1 MNELEQYFEKND
13 KRLINKYQHYFDVYD
28 RHFSKYKGQEI
39 TIVEIGVSQGGSLQ
53 MWRSYFGPKAK
64 IWGIDIDPRCKLLE
78 EQNTN
83 IIIGSQEDE
92 NFLESIYDI
101 TGPIDILIDDGGH
114 TQKQQITTFNILFDK
129 IKDDGVYLCEDV
141 HTSYWLSYGGG
152 HKRKGT
158 FIEFAKNLI
167 DKLNAF
173 HSEEN
178 NLQVDSFTK
187 SAKSIHYYDSII
199 VIEKGIITKP
209 TSKMTGVYSFENKN
223 KITSIEKLMLQI
235 IIHLNKLLR
244 VFKLPGIYINKMIEI
259 LSKKVG

>member
-28 RHFSKYKGQEI
+28 KHFSKYKGQEV
-39 TIVEIGVSQGGSLQ
+39 TIVEIGVFQGGSLQ
-53 MWRSYFGPKAK
+53 MWRYYFGPKAK
-64 IWGIDIDPRCKLLE
+64 IWGVDIDPRCKLLE

-92 NFLESIYDI
+92 TFLESIYDI

-158 FIEFAKNLI
+158 FVEFAKKLI

-187 SAKSIHYYDSII
+187 SAKSIHYYDSIV

-209 TSKMTGVYSFENKN
+209 TSKMTGHYSFNE
-223 KITSIEKLMLQI
+223 KIKKSFLEKIIVRLI
-235 IIHLNKLLR
+235 IILNKTLR
-244 VFKLPGIYINKMIEI
+244 IFKLKGVFINKMLTI
-259 LSKKVG
+259 LDKS

>member
-13 KRLINKYQHYFDVYD
+13 KRLINKFQHYFDVYD

-39 TIVEIGVSQGGSLQ
+39 TIVEIGVFQGGSLQ

-64 IWGIDIDPRCKLLE
+64 IWGIDIDTRCKLLE
-78 EQNTN
+78 EENTN

-158 FIEFAKNLI
+158 FVEFAKNLI

-187 SAKSIHYYDSII
+187 SAKSIHYYDSIV

-209 TSKMTGVYSFENKN
+209 SSKMTGVYSFENKN
-223 KITSIEKLMLQI
+223 KITSIEKLMLKI
-235 IIHLNKLLR
+235 IIHLNKILR
-244 VFKLPGIYINKMIEI
+244 IFKLPGIYINKMIEI

>member
-39 TIVEIGVSQGGSLQ
+39 TIVEVGVFQGGSLQ

-92 NFLESIYDI
+92 TFLESIYDI

-114 TQKQQITTFNILFDK
+114 TQKQQIKTFKILFDK
-129 IKDDGVYLCEDV
+129 IKNDGVYLCEDV
-141 HTSYWLSYGGG
+141 HTSDWLSYGGG
-152 HKRKGT
+152 SNRMGT
-158 FIEFAKNLI
+158 FIQFTKKLI

-178 NLQVDSFTK
+178 SLQVDSFTK
-187 SAKSIHYYDSII
+187 SAKSIHYYDSIV

-209 TSKMTGVYSFENKN
+209 TSKMTGHYSFNE
-223 KITSIEKLMLQI
+223 KIKKSFLEKIIVRLI
-235 IIHLNKLLR
+235 IILNKTLR
-244 VFKLPGIYINKMIEI
+244 IFKLKGVFINKMLTI
-259 LSKKVG
+259 LDKG

>member
-39 TIVEIGVSQGGSLQ
+39 TIVEVGVFQGGSLQ

-78 EQNTN
+78 EQNTK

-92 NFLESIYDI
+92 TFLESIYDI

-114 TQKQQITTFNILFDK
+114 TQKQQIKTFKILFDK
-129 IKDDGVYLCEDV
+129 IKNDGVYLCEDV

-152 HKRKGT
+152 SNRMGT
-158 FIEFAKNLI
+158 FIQFTKKLI

-178 NLQVDSFTK
+178 SLQVDSFTK
-187 SAKSIHYYDSII
+187 SAKSIHYYDSIV

-209 TSKMTGVYSFENKN
+209 TSKMTGHYSFNE
-223 KITSIEKLMLQI
+223 KIKKSFFEKIIVRLI
-235 IIHLNKLLR
+235 IILNKTLR
-244 VFKLPGIYINKMIEI
+244 IFKLKGVFINKMLTI
-259 LSKKVG
+259 LDKG

>member
-39 TIVEIGVSQGGSLQ
+39 TIVEVGVFQGGSLQ

-92 NFLESIYDI
+92 TFLESIYDI

-114 TQKQQITTFNILFDK
+114 TQKTT
-129 IKDDGVYLCEDV
+129 
-141 HTSYWLSYGGG
+141 
-152 HKRKGT
+152 
-158 FIEFAKNLI
+158 
-167 DKLNAF
+167 
-173 HSEEN
+173 
-178 NLQVDSFTK
+178 
-187 SAKSIHYYDSII
+187 
-199 VIEKGIITKP
+199 
-209 TSKMTGVYSFENKN
+209 NKN
-223 KITSIEKLMLQI
+223 I
-235 IIHLNKLLR
+235 
-244 VFKLPGIYINKMIEI
+244 
-259 LSKKVG
+259 

>member
-39 TIVEIGVSQGGSLQ
+39 TIVEVGVFQGGSLQ

-78 EQNTN
+78 EQNTK

-92 NFLESIYDI
+92 TFLESIYDI

-114 TQKQQITTFNILFDK
+114 TQKQQIETFKILFDK
-129 IKDDGVYLCEDV
+129 IKNDGVYLCEDV

-152 HKRKGT
+152 SNRMGT
-158 FIEFAKNLI
+158 FIQFTKKLI
-167 DKLNAF
+167 DKLNAY

-178 NLQVDSFTK
+178 SLQVDSFTK
-187 SAKSIHYYDSII
+187 SAKSIHYYDSIV

-209 TSKMTGVYSFENKN
+209 TSKMTGHYSFNE
-223 KITSIEKLMLQI
+223 KIKKSFLEKIIVRLI
-235 IIHLNKLLR
+235 IILNKALR
-244 VFKLPGIYINKMIEI
+244 IFKLKGVFINKMLTI
-259 LSKKVG
+259 LDKS

>member
-39 TIVEIGVSQGGSLQ
+39 TIVEIGVFQGGSLQ

-92 NFLESIYDI
+92 TFLESIYDI

-114 TQKQQITTFNILFDK
+114 TQKQQIKTFKILFDK
-129 IKDDGVYLCEDV
+129 IKNDGVYLCEDV

-152 HKRKGT
+152 SNRMGT
-158 FIEFAKNLI
+158 FIQFTKKLI

-178 NLQVDSFTK
+178 SLQVDSFTK
-187 SAKSIHYYDSII
+187 SAKSIHYYDSIV

-209 TSKMTGVYSFENKN
+209 TSKMTGHYSFNE
-223 KITSIEKLMLQI
+223 KIKKSFFEKIIVRLI
-235 IIHLNKLLR
+235 IILNKTLR
-244 VFKLPGIYINKMIEI
+244 IFKLKGVFINKMLTI
-259 LSKKVG
+259 LDKG

>member
-28 RHFSKYKGQEI
+28 RHFSKYKGQDI
-39 TIVEIGVSQGGSLQ
+39 TIVEVGVFQGGSLQ

-64 IWGIDIDPRCKLLE
+64 IWGIDIDTRCKLLE
-78 EQNTN
+78 EENTN
-83 IIIGSQEDE
+83 IVIGSQEDE
-92 NFLESIYDI
+92 NFLESIYDK

-114 TQKQQITTFNILFDK
+114 TQKQQIKTFKILFDK
-129 IKDDGVYLCEDV
+129 IKNDGVYLCEDV

-152 HKRKGT
+152 SNRMGT
-158 FIEFAKNLI
+158 FIQFTKKLI

-178 NLQVDSFTK
+178 SLQVDCFTR
-187 SAKSIHYYDSII
+187 SAKSIHYYDSIV

-209 TSKMTGVYSFENKN
+209 TSKMTGHHSFNE
-223 KITSIEKLMLQI
+223 KIKKSFLEKIIVRLI
-235 IIHLNKLLR
+235 IILNKTLR
-244 VFKLPGIYINKMIEI
+244 IFKLKGVFINKMLTI
-259 LSKKVG
+259 LDKS

>member
-39 TIVEIGVSQGGSLQ
+39 TIVEIGVFQGGSLQ

-64 IWGIDIDPRCKLLE
+64 IWGIDIDTRCKLLE
-78 EQNTN
+78 EENTN

-158 FIEFAKNLI
+158 FVEFAKNLI

-187 SAKSIHYYDSII
+187 SAKSIHYYDSIV

-209 TSKMTGVYSFENKN
+209 SSKMTGVYSFENKN

-244 VFKLPGIYINKMIEI
+244 IFKLPGIYINKMIEI

>member
-1 MNELEQYFEKND
+1 
-13 KRLINKYQHYFDVYD
+13 
-28 RHFSKYKGQEI
+28 
-39 TIVEIGVSQGGSLQ
+39 

-64 IWGIDIDPRCKLLE
+64 IWGIDIDTRCKLLE
-78 EQNTN
+78 EENTN

-187 SAKSIHYYDSII
+187 SAKSIHYYDSIV

-209 TSKMTGVYSFENKN
+209 SSKMTGVYSFENKN

-244 VFKLPGIYINKMIEI
+244 IFKLPGIYINKMIEI

>member
-28 RHFSKYKGQEI
+28 RHFSKYKGQEV

-83 IIIGSQEDE
+83 IITGSQEDE
-92 NFLESIYDI
+92 TFLESIYDI

-114 TQKQQITTFNILFDK
+114 TQKQQIKTFKLLFDK
-129 IKDDGVYLCEDV
+129 IKNDGVYLCEDV
-141 HTSYWLSYGGG
+141 HTSYWLAYGGG
-152 HKRKGT
+152 FNRMGT
-158 FIEFAKNLI
+158 YIQFTKKLI
-167 DKLNAF
+167 DKLNAY

-178 NLQVDSFTK
+178 SLQVDSFTK
-187 SAKSIHYYDSII
+187 SAKSIHYYDSIV
-199 VIEKGIITKP
+199 VIEKGIVTKP
-209 TSKMTGVYSFENKN
+209 TSKMTGNYSFQSDDKKN
-223 KITSIEKLMLQI
+223 LIDAFYLQI
-235 IIHLNKLLR
+235 IVHLNKMLR
-244 VFKLPGIYINKMIEI
+244 ALKIPGIFINKMIDL
-259 LSKKVG
+259 LSKK

>member
-39 TIVEIGVSQGGSLQ
+39 TIVEVGVFQGGSLQ

-92 NFLESIYDI
+92 SFLESIYDI

-129 IKDDGVYLCEDV
+129 IKNDGVYLCEDV

-152 HKRKGT
+152 SNRMGT
-158 FIEFAKNLI
+158 FIQFTKKLI

-178 NLQVDSFTK
+178 SLQVDSFTR
-187 SAKSIHYYDSII
+187 SAKSIHYYDSIV

-209 TSKMTGVYSFENKN
+209 TSKMTGHYSFNE
-223 KITSIEKLMLQI
+223 KIKKSFLEKIIVRLI
-235 IIHLNKLLR
+235 IILNKTLR
-244 VFKLPGIYINKMIEI
+244 IFKLKGVFINKMLTI
-259 LSKKVG
+259 LDKS

>member
-39 TIVEIGVSQGGSLQ
+39 TIVEIGVFQGGSLQ

-64 IWGIDIDPRCKLLE
+64 IWGIDIDTRCKLLE
-78 EQNTN
+78 EENTN
-83 IIIGSQEDE
+83 IIIGSQEEE

-158 FIEFAKNLI
+158 FVEFAKNLI

-187 SAKSIHYYDSII
+187 SAKSIHYYDSIV

-209 TSKMTGVYSFENKN
+209 SSKMTGVYSFENKN

-244 VFKLPGIYINKMIEI
+244 IFKLPGIYINKMIEI

>member
-39 TIVEIGVSQGGSLQ
+39 TIVEIGVFQGGSLQ

-78 EQNTN
+78 EENTN

-92 NFLESIYDI
+92 SFLESIYDI

-129 IKDDGVYLCEDV
+129 IKDNGVYLCEDV

-152 HKRKGT
+152 SNRMGT
-158 FIEFAKNLI
+158 FIQFTKKLI

-178 NLQVDSFTK
+178 SLQVDSFTR
-187 SAKSIHYYDSII
+187 SAKSIHYYDSIV

-209 TSKMTGVYSFENKN
+209 TSKMTGHYSFNE
-223 KITSIEKLMLQI
+223 KIKKSFLEKIIVRLI
-235 IIHLNKLLR
+235 IILNKTLR
-244 VFKLPGIYINKMIEI
+244 IFKLKGVFINKMLTI
-259 LSKKVG
+259 LDKS

>member
-39 TIVEIGVSQGGSLQ
+39 TIVEVGVFQGGSLQ

-92 NFLESIYDI
+92 TFLESIYDI

-114 TQKQQITTFNILFDK
+114 TQKQQIKTFKILFDK
-129 IKDDGVYLCEDV
+129 IKNDGVYLCEDV

-152 HKRKGT
+152 SNRMGT
-158 FIEFAKNLI
+158 FIQFTKKLI
-167 DKLNAF
+167 DKLNAY

-178 NLQVDSFTK
+178 SLQVDSFTK
-187 SAKSIHYYDSII
+187 NAKSIHYYDSIV

-209 TSKMTGVYSFENKN
+209 TSKMTGHYSFNE
-223 KITSIEKLMLQI
+223 KIKKSFLEKIIVRI
-235 IIHLNKLLR
+235 IIILNKTLR
-244 VFKLPGIYINKMIEI
+244 IFKLKGVFINKMLTI
-259 LSKKVG
+259 LDKS

>member
-28 RHFSKYKGQEI
+28 KHFSKYKGQEI
-39 TIVEIGVSQGGSLQ
+39 TIVEVGVFQGGSLQ

-64 IWGIDIDPRCKLLE
+64 IWGIDIDSRCKLLE
-78 EQNTN
+78 EENTN

-92 NFLESIYDI
+92 SFLESIYDI

-129 IKDDGVYLCEDV
+129 IKNDGVYLCEDV

-152 HKRKGT
+152 SNRMGT
-158 FIEFAKNLI
+158 FIQFTKKLI

-178 NLQVDSFTK
+178 SLQVDSFTK
-187 SAKSIHYYDSII
+187 SAKSIHYYDSIV

-209 TSKMTGVYSFENKN
+209 TSKMTGHYSFNE
-223 KITSIEKLMLQI
+223 KIKKSFLEKIIVRLI
-235 IIHLNKLLR
+235 IILNKTLR
-244 VFKLPGIYINKMIEI
+244 IFKLKGVFINKMLTI
-259 LSKKVG
+259 LDKS

>member
-39 TIVEIGVSQGGSLQ
+39 TIVEIGVFQGGSLQ

-64 IWGIDIDPRCKLLE
+64 IWGIDIDTRCKLLE
-78 EQNTN
+78 EENTN

-158 FIEFAKNLI
+158 FVEFAKNLI

-187 SAKSIHYYDSII
+187 SAKSIHYYDSIV

-244 VFKLPGIYINKMIEI
+244 IFKLPGIYINKMIEI

>member
-28 RHFSKYKGQEI
+28 GHFSKYKGQEI
-39 TIVEIGVSQGGSLQ
+39 TIVEVGVFQGGSLQ

-92 NFLESIYDI
+92 SFLESIYDI

-114 TQKQQITTFNILFDK
+114 TQKQQIKTFKILFDK
-129 IKDDGVYLCEDV
+129 IKNDGVYLCEDV

-152 HKRKGT
+152 SNRMGT
-158 FIEFAKNLI
+158 FIQFTKKLI

-178 NLQVDSFTK
+178 SLQVDSFTK
-187 SAKSIHYYDSII
+187 SAKSIHYYDSIV

-209 TSKMTGVYSFENKN
+209 TSKMTGHYSFNE
-223 KITSIEKLMLQI
+223 KIKKSFLEKIIVRLI
-235 IIHLNKLLR
+235 IILNKTLR
-244 VFKLPGIYINKMIEI
+244 IFKLKGVFINKMLTI
-259 LSKKVG
+259 LDKG

>member
-39 TIVEIGVSQGGSLQ
+39 TIVEVGVFQGGSLQ

-92 NFLESIYDI
+92 TFLESIYDI

-114 TQKQQITTFNILFDK
+114 TQKQQIKTFKILFDK
-129 IKDDGVYLCEDV
+129 IKNDGVYLCEDV

-152 HKRKGT
+152 SNRMGT
-158 FIEFAKNLI
+158 FIQFTKKLI

-178 NLQVDSFTK
+178 SLQVDSFTK
-187 SAKSIHYYDSII
+187 SAKSIHYYDSIV
-199 VIEKGIITKP
+199 VIEKGIIIKP
-209 TSKMTGVYSFENKN
+209 TSKMTGHYSFNE
-223 KITSIEKLMLQI
+223 KIKKSFFEKIIVRLI
-235 IIHLNKLLR
+235 IILNKTLR
-244 VFKLPGIYINKMIEI
+244 IFKLKGVFINKMLTI
-259 LSKKVG
+259 LDKG

>member
-39 TIVEIGVSQGGSLQ
+39 TIVEVGVFQGGSLQ

-92 NFLESIYDI
+92 TFLESIYDI

-114 TQKQQITTFNILFDK
+114 TQKQQIKTFKILFDK
-129 IKDDGVYLCEDV
+129 IKNDGVYLCEDV

-152 HKRKGT
+152 SNRMGT
-158 FIEFAKNLI
+158 FIQFTKKLI

-178 NLQVDSFTK
+178 SLQVDSFTK
-187 SAKSIHYYDSII
+187 STKSIHYYDSIV

-209 TSKMTGVYSFENKN
+209 TSKMTGHYLFNEKIKKSFLE
-223 KITSIEKLMLQI
+223 KIIVRLI
-235 IIHLNKLLR
+235 IILNKTLR
-244 VFKLPGIYINKMIEI
+244 IFKLKGVFINKMLTI
-259 LSKKVG
+259 LDKG

>member
-28 RHFSKYKGQEI
+28 KHFSKYKGQEI
-39 TIVEIGVSQGGSLQ
+39 TIVEVGVFQGGSLQ

-92 NFLESIYDI
+92 SFLESIYDI

-129 IKDDGVYLCEDV
+129 IKNDGVYLCEDV

-152 HKRKGT
+152 SNRMGT
-158 FIEFAKNLI
+158 FIQFTKKLI

-178 NLQVDSFTK
+178 SLQVDSFTR
-187 SAKSIHYYDSII
+187 SAKSIHYYDSIV

-209 TSKMTGVYSFENKN
+209 TSKMTGHYSFNE
-223 KITSIEKLMLQI
+223 KIKKSFLEKIIVRLI
-235 IIHLNKLLR
+235 IILNKTLR
-244 VFKLPGIYINKMIEI
+244 IFKLKGVFINKMLTI
-259 LSKKVG
+259 LDKS

>member
-39 TIVEIGVSQGGSLQ
+39 TIVEVGVFQGGSLQ

-92 NFLESIYDI
+92 TFLESIYDI

-114 TQKQQITTFNILFDK
+114 TQKQQIKTFKILFDK
-129 IKDDGVYLCEDV
+129 IKNDGVYLCEDV

-152 HKRKGT
+152 SNRMGT
-158 FIEFAKNLI
+158 FIQFTKKLI

-178 NLQVDSFTK
+178 SLQVDSFTK
-187 SAKSIHYYDSII
+187 SAKSIHYYDSIV

-209 TSKMTGVYSFENKN
+209 TSKMTGHYLFNEKIKKSFLE
-223 KITSIEKLMLQI
+223 KIIVRLI
-235 IIHLNKLLR
+235 IILNKTLR
-244 VFKLPGIYINKMIEI
+244 IFKLKGVFINKMLTI
-259 LSKKVG
+259 LDKG

>member
-28 RHFSKYKGQEI
+28 KHFSKYKGQEI
-39 TIVEIGVSQGGSLQ
+39 TIVEVGVFQGGSLQ

-92 NFLESIYDI
+92 SFLESIYDI

-129 IKDDGVYLCEDV
+129 IKNDGVYLCEDV

-152 HKRKGT
+152 SNRMGT
-158 FIEFAKNLI
+158 FIQFTKKLI

-178 NLQVDSFTK
+178 SLQVDSFTK
-187 SAKSIHYYDSII
+187 SAKSIHYYDSIV

-209 TSKMTGVYSFENKN
+209 TSKMTGHYSFNE
-223 KITSIEKLMLQI
+223 KIKKSFLEKIIVRLI
-235 IIHLNKLLR
+235 IILNKTLR
-244 VFKLPGIYINKMIEI
+244 IFKLKGVFINKMLTI
-259 LSKKVG
+259 LDKS

>member
-39 TIVEIGVSQGGSLQ
+39 TIVEIGVFQGGSLQ

-78 EQNTN
+78 EENTN

-92 NFLESIYDI
+92 SFLESIYDI

-129 IKDDGVYLCEDV
+129 IKNDGVYLCEDV

-152 HKRKGT
+152 SNRMGT
-158 FIEFAKNLI
+158 FIQFTKKLI

-178 NLQVDSFTK
+178 SLQVDSFTR
-187 SAKSIHYYDSII
+187 SAKSIHYYDSIV

-209 TSKMTGVYSFENKN
+209 TSKMTGHYSFNE
-223 KITSIEKLMLQI
+223 KIKKSFLEKIIVRLI
-235 IIHLNKLLR
+235 IILNKTLR
-244 VFKLPGIYINKMIEI
+244 IFKLKGVFINKMLTI
-259 LSKKVG
+259 LDKS

>member
-39 TIVEIGVSQGGSLQ
+39 TIVEIGVFQGGSLQ

-92 NFLESIYDI
+92 SFLESIYDI

-129 IKDDGVYLCEDV
+129 IKNDGVYLCEDV

-152 HKRKGT
+152 SNRMGT
-158 FIEFAKNLI
+158 FIQFTKKLI

-178 NLQVDSFTK
+178 SLQVDSFTK
-187 SAKSIHYYDSII
+187 SAKSIHYYDSIV

-209 TSKMTGVYSFENKN
+209 TSKMTGHYSFNE
-223 KITSIEKLMLQI
+223 KIKKSFLEKIIVRLI
-235 IIHLNKLLR
+235 IILNKTLR
-244 VFKLPGIYINKMIEI
+244 IFKLKGVFINKMLTI
-259 LSKKVG
+259 LDKS

>member
-39 TIVEIGVSQGGSLQ
+39 TIVEVGVFQGGSLQ

-92 NFLESIYDI
+92 SFLESIYDI

-129 IKDDGVYLCEDV
+129 IKNDGVYLCEDV

-152 HKRKGT
+152 SNRMGT
-158 FIEFAKNLI
+158 FIQFTKKLI

-178 NLQVDSFTK
+178 SLQVDSFTK
-187 SAKSIHYYDSII
+187 SAKSIHYYDSIV

-209 TSKMTGVYSFENKN
+209 TSKMTGHYSFNE
-223 KITSIEKLMLQI
+223 KIKKSFLEKIIVRLI
-235 IIHLNKLLR
+235 IILNKTLR
-244 VFKLPGIYINKMIEI
+244 IFKLKGVFINKMLTI
-259 LSKKVG
+259 LDKS

>member
-39 TIVEIGVSQGGSLQ
+39 TIVEVGVFQGGSLQ

-92 NFLESIYDI
+92 SFLESIYDI

-114 TQKQQITTFNILFDK
+114 TQKQQIKTFKILFDK
-129 IKDDGVYLCEDV
+129 IKNDGVYLCEDV

-152 HKRKGT
+152 SNRMGT
-158 FIEFAKNLI
+158 FIQFTKKLI

-178 NLQVDSFTK
+178 SLQVDSFTK
-187 SAKSIHYYDSII
+187 SAKSIHYYDSIV

-209 TSKMTGVYSFENKN
+209 TSKMTGHYSFNE
-223 KITSIEKLMLQI
+223 KIKKSFFEKIIVRLI
-235 IIHLNKLLR
+235 IILNKTLR
-244 VFKLPGIYINKMIEI
+244 IFKLKGVFINKMLTI
-259 LSKKVG
+259 LDKG

>member
-1 MNELEQYFEKND
+1 MNELEKYFENNE
-13 KRLINKYQHYFDVYD
+13 KRLINKFQHYFDVYD

-92 NFLESIYDI
+92 NFLESINDI

-152 HKRKGT
+152 HNRKGT
-158 FIEFAKNLI
+158 FVEFAKKLI
-167 DKLNAF
+167 DKLNAY

-178 NLQVDSFTK
+178 SLQVDSFTK
-187 SAKSIHYYDSII
+187 TARSIHYYDSIV

-244 VFKLPGIYINKMIEI
+244 IFKLPGIYINKMIEI

>member
-39 TIVEIGVSQGGSLQ
+39 TIVEVGVSQGGSLQ

-92 NFLESIYDI
+92 TFLESIYDI

-129 IKDDGVYLCEDV
+129 IKNDGVYLCEDV

-152 HKRKGT
+152 SNRMGT
-158 FIEFAKNLI
+158 FIQFTKKLI

-178 NLQVDSFTK
+178 SLQVDSFTK
-187 SAKSIHYYDSII
+187 SAKSIHYYDSIV

-209 TSKMTGVYSFENKN
+209 TSKMTGHYSFNE
-223 KITSIEKLMLQI
+223 KIKKSFLEKIIVRLI
-235 IIHLNKLLR
+235 IILNKTLR
-244 VFKLPGIYINKMIEI
+244 IFKLKGVFINKMLTI
-259 LSKKVG
+259 LDKS

>member
-13 KRLINKYQHYFDVYD
+13 KKLINKYQHYFDVYD

-39 TIVEIGVSQGGSLQ
+39 TIVEIGVFQGGSLQ

-92 NFLESIYDI
+92 TFLESIYDI

-114 TQKQQITTFNILFDK
+114 TQKQQIKTFEILFEK
-129 IKDDGVYLCEDV
+129 IKNDGVYLCEDV

-152 HKRKGT
+152 SNRMGT
-158 FIEFAKNLI
+158 FIQFTKKLI
-167 DKLNAF
+167 DKLNAY

-178 NLQVDSFTK
+178 SLQVDSFTK
-187 SAKSIHYYDSII
+187 SAKSIHYYDSIV

-209 TSKMTGVYSFENKN
+209 TSKMTGNYSFNE
-223 KITSIEKLMLQI
+223 KIKKSFLEKIIVRLI
-235 IIHLNKLLR
+235 IILNKTLR
-244 VFKLPGIYINKMIEI
+244 IFKLKGVFINKMLTI
-259 LSKKVG
+259 LDKG

>member
-39 TIVEIGVSQGGSLQ
+39 TIVEIGVFQGGSLQ

-78 EQNTN
+78 EENTN

-92 NFLESIYDI
+92 SFLESIYDI

-129 IKDDGVYLCEDV
+129 IKDNGVYLCEDV

-158 FIEFAKNLI
+158 FVEFAKNLI

-178 NLQVDSFTK
+178 NLQVDRFTK
-187 SAKSIHYYDSII
+187 TARSIHYYDSIV

-209 TSKMTGVYSFENKN
+209 TSKMTGEYSFENKN
-223 KITSIEKLMLQI
+223 KITLIEKLMLQI

-244 VFKLPGIYINKMIEI
+244 IFKLPGIYINKMIEI

>member
-39 TIVEIGVSQGGSLQ
+39 TIVEVGVSQGGSLQ

-64 IWGIDIDPRCKLLE
+64 IWGIDIDQRCKLLE

-92 NFLESIYDI
+92 IFLESIYEK

-114 TQKQQITTFNILFDK
+114 TQKQQIKTFKILFDK
-129 IKDDGVYLCEDV
+129 IKNDGVYLCEDV
-141 HTSYWLSYGGG
+141 HTSYWLYYGGG
-152 HKRKGT
+152 LNRMGT
-158 FIEFAKNLI
+158 YIQFTKKLI
-167 DKLNAF
+167 DKLNAY

-178 NLQVDSFTK
+178 SLQVDNFTK
-187 SAKSIHYYDSII
+187 SAKSIHYYDSIV

-209 TSKMTGVYSFENKN
+209 TSKMTGHYSFNE
-223 KITSIEKLMLQI
+223 KIKKSFLEKIIVRLI
-235 IIHLNKLLR
+235 IILNKTLR
-244 VFKLPGIYINKMIEI
+244 IFKLKGVFINKMLTI
-259 LSKKVG
+259 LDKS

>member
-39 TIVEIGVSQGGSLQ
+39 TIVEVGVFQGGSLQ

-92 NFLESIYDI
+92 TFLESIYDI

-114 TQKQQITTFNILFDK
+114 TQKQQIKTFKILFDK
-129 IKDDGVYLCEDV
+129 IKNDGVYLCEDV

-152 HKRKGT
+152 SNRMGT
-158 FIEFAKNLI
+158 FIQFTKKLI

-178 NLQVDSFTK
+178 SLQVDSFTK
-187 SAKSIHYYDSII
+187 SAKSIHYYDSIV

-209 TSKMTGVYSFENKN
+209 TSKMTGHYSFNE
-223 KITSIEKLMLQI
+223 KIKKSFFEKIIVRLI
-235 IIHLNKLLR
+235 IILNKTLR
-244 VFKLPGIYINKMIEI
+244 IFKLKGVFINKMLTI
-259 LSKKVG
+259 LDKG

>member
-39 TIVEIGVSQGGSLQ
+39 TIVEVGVFQGGSLQ

-92 NFLESIYDI
+92 TFLESIYDI

-114 TQKQQITTFNILFDK
+114 TQKQQIETFKILFDK
-129 IKDDGVYLCEDV
+129 IKNDGVYLCEDV

-152 HKRKGT
+152 SNRMGT
-158 FIEFAKNLI
+158 FIQFTKKLI
-167 DKLNAF
+167 DKLNAY

-178 NLQVDSFTK
+178 SLQVDSFTK
-187 SAKSIHYYDSII
+187 SAKSIHYYDSIV

-209 TSKMTGVYSFENKN
+209 TSKMTGHYSFNE
-223 KITSIEKLMLQI
+223 KIKKSFLEKIIVRLI
-235 IIHLNKLLR
+235 IILNKALR
-244 VFKLPGIYINKMIEI
+244 IFKLKGVFINKMLTI
-259 LSKKVG
+259 LDKS

>member
-39 TIVEIGVSQGGSLQ
+39 TIVEIGVFQGGSLQ

-64 IWGIDIDPRCKLLE
+64 IWGIDIDTRCKLLE
-78 EQNTN
+78 EENTN

-158 FIEFAKNLI
+158 FVEFAKNLI

-178 NLQVDSFTK
+178 NLQVDNFTK
-187 SAKSIHYYDSII
+187 SAKSIHYYDSIV

-209 TSKMTGVYSFENKN
+209 SSKMTGVYSFENKN

-244 VFKLPGIYINKMIEI
+244 IFKRT
-259 LSKKVG
+259 

>member
-28 RHFSKYKGQEI
+28 KHFSKYKGQEI
-39 TIVEIGVSQGGSLQ
+39 TIVEVGVFQGGSLQ

-78 EQNTN
+78 EENTN

-92 NFLESIYDI
+92 SFLESIYDI

-129 IKDDGVYLCEDV
+129 IKNDGVYLCEDV

-152 HKRKGT
+152 SNRMGT
-158 FIEFAKNLI
+158 FIQFTKKLI

-178 NLQVDSFTK
+178 SLQVDSFTK
-187 SAKSIHYYDSII
+187 SAKSIHYYDSIV

-209 TSKMTGVYSFENKN
+209 TSKMTGHYSFNE
-223 KITSIEKLMLQI
+223 KIKKSFLEKIIVRLI
-235 IIHLNKLLR
+235 IILNKTLR
-244 VFKLPGIYINKMIEI
+244 IFKLKGVFINKMLTI
-259 LSKKVG
+259 LDKS

>member
-28 RHFSKYKGQEI
+28 KHFSKYKGQEI
-39 TIVEIGVSQGGSLQ
+39 TIVEVGVFQGGSLQ

-64 IWGIDIDPRCKLLE
+64 IWGIDIDTRCKLLE
-78 EQNTN
+78 EENTN

-92 NFLESIYDI
+92 SFLESIYDI

-129 IKDDGVYLCEDV
+129 IKNDGVYLCEDV

-152 HKRKGT
+152 SNRMGT
-158 FIEFAKNLI
+158 FIQFTKKLI

-178 NLQVDSFTK
+178 SLQVDSFTK
-187 SAKSIHYYDSII
+187 SAKSIHYYDSIV

-209 TSKMTGVYSFENKN
+209 TSKMTGHYSFNE
-223 KITSIEKLMLQI
+223 KIKKSFLEKIIVRLI
-235 IIHLNKLLR
+235 IILNKTLR
-244 VFKLPGIYINKMIEI
+244 IFKLKGVFINKMLTI
-259 LSKKVG
+259 LDKS